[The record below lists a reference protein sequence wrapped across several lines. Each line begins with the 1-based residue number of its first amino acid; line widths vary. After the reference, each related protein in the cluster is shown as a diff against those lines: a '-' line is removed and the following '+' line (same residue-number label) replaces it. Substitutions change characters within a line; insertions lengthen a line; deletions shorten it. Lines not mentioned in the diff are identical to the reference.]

1 MWLGGRGSTEGPGGG
16 AVWLGG
22 GGSTEGPGSSVAGGR
37 GGKHVHC
44 HLLGSGIISTGTAA
58 CIFHVV

>member
-1 MWLGGRGSTEGPGGG
+1 M
-16 AVWLGG
+16 WLGG

-58 CIFHVV
+58 CIFHQTMLYRKTYGLYGPS